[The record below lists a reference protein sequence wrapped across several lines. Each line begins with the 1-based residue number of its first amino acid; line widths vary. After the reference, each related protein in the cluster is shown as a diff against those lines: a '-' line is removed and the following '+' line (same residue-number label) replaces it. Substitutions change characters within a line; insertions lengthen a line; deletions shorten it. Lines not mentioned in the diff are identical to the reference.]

1 MQTLVLR
8 IPDALAADIE
18 AEARRLNSTK
28 SEVARARLAAGRD
41 KTGAQGSGFDLI
53 RDLVGTDEGGPRDLS
68 ARKKHYLKSWGF
80 GREKPR
86 R

>member
-8 IPDALAADIE
+8 ISDDLAADIE
-18 AEARRLNSTK
+18 AEAQRLKSTK
-28 SEVARARLAAGRD
+28 SAVARARLAA
-41 KTGAQGSGFDLI
+41 AQNGCAAASSGFDLI
-53 RDLVGTDEGGPRDLS
+53 RDLIGSDEGGPSDLS
-68 ARKKHYLKSWGF
+68 ARKRHYLKEWGF